1 MKKTIAVCGT
11 ALLSAALFAAP
22 GGRPGAP
29 AHRQEVRVVKPA
41 HHQEVRVVKP
51 APRPVV
57 KVVKPAPRP
66 EVRVVKPAPRPVVKV
81 VKPLPPK
88 HRHMPPPPRPWWK
101 FW

>member
-29 AHRQEVRVVKPA
+29 APR
-41 HHQEVRVVKP
+41 QEVRVVKP
-51 APRPVV
+51 APRQ
-57 KVVKPAPRP
+57 
-66 EVRVVKPAPRPVVKV
+66 EVRV

>member
-29 AHRQEVRVVKPA
+29 APR
-41 HHQEVRVVKP
+41 QEVRVVKP
-51 APRPVV
+51 APRQ
-57 KVVKPAPRP
+57 
-66 EVRVVKPAPRPVVKV
+66 EVRVVKPAPRQEVRV

>member
-29 AHRQEVRVVKPA
+29 APR
-41 HHQEVRVVKP
+41 QEVRVVKP

-57 KVVKPAPRP
+57 K
-66 EVRVVKPAPRPVVKV
+66 
-81 VKPLPPK
+81 PLPPPK
-88 HRHMPPPPRPWWK
+88 PHHAPPPPPRPWWK

>member
-41 HHQEVRVVKP
+41 
-51 APRPVV
+51 
-57 KVVKPAPRP
+57 
-66 EVRVVKPAPRPVVKV
+66 PRPVVKV

-88 HRHMPPPPRPWWK
+88 PRHMPPPPRPWWK